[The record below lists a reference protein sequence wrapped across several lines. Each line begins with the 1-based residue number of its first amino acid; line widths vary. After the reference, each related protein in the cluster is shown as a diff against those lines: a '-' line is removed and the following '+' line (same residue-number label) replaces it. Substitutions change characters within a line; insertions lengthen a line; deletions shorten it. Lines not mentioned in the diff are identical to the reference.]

1 VGDERTNERTNERT
15 ENRLAHHTTHSRTT
29 FHTKCSTAPG
39 RTAGS
44 SSAVDD
50 RRGPR
55 PHIAA
60 CGLRHEQPMSNPGA
74 IRVTGHPHTN
84 VNRGRAPP
92 ATRLERLRELLS
104 TSDKKKRGT
113 RYSLPRLRRDAA
125 STARAAVQPST
136 AGEKH
141 AHAHTGLVGH
151 HRLTLCAHA
160 LHMHIHTAV
169 VGWSPWALGS
179 FLTRALRCS
188 LDPN

>member
-1 VGDERTNERTNERT
+1 MFHRTRTDSSILVSGQRWTIDEDLDLISQHVG
-15 ENRLAHHTTHSRTT
+15 
-29 FHTKCSTAPG
+29 FG
-39 RTAGS
+39 
-44 SSAVDD
+44 
-50 RRGPR
+50 
-55 PHIAA
+55 
-60 CGLRHEQPMSNPGA
+60 MSNPGA

-160 LHMHIHTAV
+160 LHMHIQRWLV
-169 VGWSPWALGS
+169 PLGLGVFSHAS
-179 FLTRALRCS
+179 FAMQPRSQLRTLLDRAG
-188 LDPN
+188 PQAPGVPQV